1 MNLYHFLF
9 ACQSIRPSI
18 LPTIAKVCFDQI
30 SQNFSIALKALGLM
44 EVENLSIVMIF
55 TYAVAEI

>member
-1 MNLYHFLF
+1 MNLYQFLF

-18 LPTIAKVCFDQI
+18 WPTITKVCFDQI